1 MSDVCESC
9 KQYFSEDEDVITCA
23 ECRQCYHI
31 GECIGISERT
41 YKKKGKEAKKALKCQ
56 TCRVPSSRNTQM
68 NNNADQSALTEA
80 LSQQLAEI
88 NKCLAHLTTK
98 VDDLTELKQTVT
110 SIEQSIQHMSDTHDK
125 LLEIS
130 ARHDRDIESLRNRVE
145 AVEQNFDEKEI
156 RKLNLELNDLQQYSR
171 RQNLEIHGMPF
182 IEKEDTLSRVN
193 DLAKRLDLQ
202 TLSDCD
208 VESMHRLPP
217 RKGKPPVILI
227 RFARLS
233 LKAAW
238 LAKRAELR
246 EKNSNIQL
254 FDNLTPANKK
264 LLWMA
269 RTRATEMNYRFT
281 WSSQGKIFVRKNS
294 EARAIRIAS
303 EDDLNKIV

>member
-1 MSDVCESC
+1 
-9 KQYFSEDEDVITCA
+9 
-23 ECRQCYHI
+23 
-31 GECIGISERT
+31 
-41 YKKKGKEAKKALKCQ
+41 
-56 TCRVPSSRNTQM
+56 
-68 NNNADQSALTEA
+68 
-80 LSQQLAEI
+80 
-88 NKCLAHLTTK
+88 
-98 VDDLTELKQTVT
+98 
-110 SIEQSIQHMSDTHDK
+110 
-125 LLEIS
+125 
-130 ARHDRDIESLRNRVE
+130 
-145 AVEQNFDEKEI
+145 
-156 RKLNLELNDLQQYSR
+156 
-171 RQNLEIHGMPF
+171 MPF

-281 WSSQGKIFVRKNS
+281 WTTATSRPKLLTTEPADAVAPGGPLHQLSPGHPNVVRGP
-294 EARAIRIAS
+294 EADPGPEA
-303 EDDLNKIV
+303 DLD